1 MPEHMEISSIITD
14 FMTSELEIR
23 VYNEVSLQ
31 LELGLYLRNRLYGLG
46 YIVYFERNIKDILK
60 LRDKEEEANEFVKKE
75 IDIVI
80 EKKATNELYAIEL
93 KFPRDGMYPEEM
105 YQFLIDICFV
115 EQLKSTVFFTGTFT
129 LTLVD
134 DRLFYEGKDDT
145 YPYSIFRKH
154 DIIIHSG
161 QEVKVPTGKKQGK
174 LVTNIK
180 GAGYSSW
187 QTPKATWIE
196 NKAESRYYS
205 FKF

>member
-1 MPEHMEISSIITD
+1 MPEHLEISSIITD
-14 FMTSELEIR
+14 FMNSELEIR

-31 LELGLYLRNRLYGLG
+31 LELGLYLGDRLYGLG

-80 EKKATNELYAIEL
+80 EKKSTNELYAIEL
-93 KFPRDGMYPEEM
+93 KFPRNGMYPEEM

-115 EQLKSTVFFTGTFT
+115 EQLKSTGFFTGTFT

-134 DRLFYEGKDDT
+134 DRLFYEGKDDN

-154 DIIIHSG
+154 DIIIPSG
-161 QEVKVPTGKKQGK
+161 LEVKVPTGKKQGK

>member
-1 MPEHMEISSIITD
+1 MPEHLEISSIITD
-14 FMTSELEIR
+14 FMNSELEIR

-80 EKKATNELYAIEL
+80 EKKSTKELYAIEL
-93 KFPRDGMYPEEM
+93 KFPRNGMYPEEM

-115 EQLKSTVFFTGTFT
+115 EQLKSTGFFTGTFT

-134 DRLFYEGKDDT
+134 DRLFYEGKDDN

-154 DIIIHSG
+154 DIIIPSG
-161 QEVKVPTGKKQGK
+161 LEVKAPTGKKQGK

-180 GAGYSSW
+180 GAGCSSW

>member
-1 MPEHMEISSIITD
+1 MPEHLEISSIIID
-14 FMTSELEIR
+14 FMNSELEIR

-80 EKKATNELYAIEL
+80 EKKSTNELYAIEL
-93 KFPRDGMYPEEM
+93 KFPRNGMYPEEM

-115 EQLKSTVFFTGTFT
+115 EQLKSTGFFTGTFT

-134 DRLFYEGKDDT
+134 DRLFYEGKDDN

-154 DIIIHSG
+154 DIIIPSG
-161 QEVKVPTGKKQGK
+161 QEVKVPTGKKKGK

-180 GAGYSSW
+180 GARCSFW

>member
-14 FMTSELEIR
+14 FMNSELEIR

-60 LRDKEEEANEFVKKE
+60 LRDKEEEANKFIKKE

-80 EKKATNELYAIEL
+80 EKKSTKELYAIEL
-93 KFPRDGMYPEEM
+93 KFPRNGMYPEEM

-115 EQLKSTVFFTGTFT
+115 EQLKSTGFFTGTFT

-134 DRLFYEGKDDT
+134 DRLFYEGKDDN

-154 DIIIHSG
+154 DIIIPSG
-161 QEVKVPTGKKQGK
+161 QEVKVPTGKEKGK

-180 GAGYSSW
+180 WAGCSSW